1 MLKLPHLLSFFSN
14 LANRWRSRRLS
25 RRDLMHHCQLHPSAK
40 VIRELHL
47 VVDFQMLM
55 VDMETL
61 ALVLVVLIG
70 PVAPMVVDPVH
81 LVDIV
86 EREWVDMEHMV
97 AVVPMEAL
105 GRRLLLGI
113 LAVMMELLVEVMM
126 LVVAMGDLVKVMED
140 MLPVAVDMAV
150 DMVLVLAVVMEE
162 TVLEVQCMEVG
173 EAMVVLVPAD
183 ITRMGDRERNV
194 ERSKAEFVFGLVI
207 LSSWPKIYTIRQLFE
222 S

>member
-1 MLKLPHLLSFFSN
+1 
-14 LANRWRSRRLS
+14 
-25 RRDLMHHCQLHPSAK
+25 MHHCQLHPSAK

-86 EREWVDMEHMV
+86 ERQWVDMEHMV

-140 MLPVAVDMAV
+140 MLPVAV

>member
-1 MLKLPHLLSFFSN
+1 
-14 LANRWRSRRLS
+14 
-25 RRDLMHHCQLHPSAK
+25 MHHCQPHPSAK

-86 EREWVDMEHMV
+86 ERQWVDMEHMV

-113 LAVMMELLVEVMM
+113 LAVMVELLVEVMM

-162 TVLEVQCMEVG
+162 EMVLEVQCMEVVG

-183 ITRMGDRERNV
+183 ITHMGDRERNV
-194 ERSKAEFVFGLVI
+194 ERSKAEFVFGMVI
-207 LSSWPKIYTIRQLFE
+207 LSLCPKIYTHNQAVVE